1 MHYNENSNRMQAKTA
16 EGKLRWAIAY
26 PKVFKG
32 EKAVAKPLKEKPTY
46 GKSYI
51 FPTRQYNMYDENT

>member
-1 MHYNENSNRMQAKTA
+1 MQAKTA

-26 PKVFKG
+26 PKAFKG

-51 FPTRQYNMYDENT
+51 FLTRQYNMYDENT